1 MISILKRLLGRQN
14 VSDSTQE
21 ESVVLESEKPYII
34 TTLYY
39 LAVILFI
46 GVPAWFY
53 TCSSTRFSLP
63 DLSRLEDKLIN
74 SDVSPPKLH
83 LDISVVQLAKY
94 DPSRSFDDFDQLNDN
109 LTNYLRNK
117 LPSQLKTSTENLVY
131 NINWRVR
138 RPTHSENEIFQPF
151 QLQQTTSDKVN
162 QAALANLENQLL
174 KIHKSSNKFR
184 LFMYL
189 IEEKYY
195 STYCNPSRPHTY
207 TISFERFVY
216 LCPSN
221 ILNSSNDYS
230 PTLQL
235 ISNVLDEVYVQTVN
249 EKRAKQIMNSQL
261 DLLISLIPEPTDT
274 MFKDSLVYLADQIH
288 QVYDKNV
295 NDKFLELKELVNIR
309 LITQNSIDVLDGKLT
324 RKILK
329 PSEAKNVDL
338 NSTNHSDSI
347 LKRVIS
353 TDRVGD
359 LFHKYE
365 SRLSK
370 HSSQNVYYVLSIV
383 RDREQPPIVFKDD
396 QGSSKSLSFLEVQGF
411 TLFIA
416 NDDKSLVLN
425 LRAIFRR
432 VVGLTSVNICE
443 NCLVRRD
450 VFLNRWEIDALMGVL
465 TILKLQSTL
474 ISLRSISQQVVVIKI
489 PKEVSIVARDSHEL
503 ALKSI
508 EYLET
513 KQPLEA
519 YRSASKAFELSEQAF
534 FDPSLLESL
543 YFPDDLKYA
552 IYSPLLVP
560 LALLLIPSMRK
571 LSNLLYVY
579 LTQRRT
585 PKLKIN

>member
-1 MISILKRLLGRQN
+1 MASVLKRLFGRQDTTSYN
-14 VSDSTQE
+14 QE
-21 ESVVLESEKPYII
+21 ESVILESEKPYII

-46 GVPAWFY
+46 GVPVWFY
-53 TCSSTRFSLP
+53 TCSSTRYSLP
-63 DLSRLEDKLIN
+63 NLTKLEGKLVN
-74 SDVSPPKLH
+74 SDASPPRLH
-83 LDISVVQLAKY
+83 LDISVVQLARY
-94 DPSRSFDDFDQLNDN
+94 DSSRSYDDYDQLNDN
-109 LTNYLRNK
+109 LTNYLRTK
-117 LPSQLKTSTENLVY
+117 LPSQLETFTGKLTY

-151 QLQQTTSDKVN
+151 QLQQTTSNNIN
-162 QAALANLENQLL
+162 QVALTILENQLL

-184 LFMYL
+184 LFIYL
-189 IEEKYY
+189 IEEQYY
-195 STYCNPSRPHTY
+195 PAYCDPSRPHTY

-221 ILNSSNDYS
+221 ILTSSNDYS

-235 ISNVLDEVYVQTVN
+235 INNVLNEVYVQTVN
-249 EKRAKQIMNSQL
+249 EERVRQVLNGQI
-261 DLLISLIPEPTDT
+261 DLLISLIPESTSAMLMD
-274 MFKDSLVYLADQIH
+274 LLANLADQIH
-288 QVYDKNV
+288 QIYDKNV
-295 NDKFLELKELVNIR
+295 KDKFLELKELVNVR
-309 LITQNSIDVLDGKLT
+309 LITQNLVDVLDEKLT
-324 RKILK
+324 KKILK
-329 PSEAKNVDL
+329 TPLTKDANS
-338 NSTNHSDSI
+338 NSTNTRDMF

-353 TDRVGD
+353 TDKVGS

-370 HSSQNVYYVLSIV
+370 HSSQNVYNVLSILP
-383 RDREQPPIVFKDD
+383 DPEQTPIVFKEDE
-396 QGSSKSLSFLEVQGF
+396 QLRGLSYLEVQGSS
-411 TLFIA
+411 LFVV
-416 NDDKSLVLN
+416 NDNKSLVLN

-432 VVGLTSVNICE
+432 AIGLSSVNICE

-450 VFLNRWEIDALMGVL
+450 VFLNRWEIDALMGIL
-465 TILKLQSTL
+465 TISKLQSTL
-474 ISLRSISQQVVVIKI
+474 ISLRSISQRVVVIKI
-489 PKEVSIVARDSHEL
+489 PKEVSIIARESYAL

-552 IYSPLLVP
+552 IYSPLLLP
-560 LALLLIPSMRK
+560 LALLLIPSMKK
-571 LSNLLYVY
+571 LSSILHVY